1 MWDVGDVGCSR
12 CGMLGMWDVGDVG
25 CWGCGMFGMWDV
37 RDVGCS
43 GCGMFEMWDVWD
55 VGCGMWDVDLQNA
68 GFICKRLK
76 QYEPSCSEYICF
88 KFTISKKKW
97 ICFSIYRPSSTKNI
111 EKVFEK
117 MNEVIS
123 KALCKY
129 ENLMVMLDF
138 NIYSK
143 SSNCDKDKLES
154 FHDLYNLANLV
165 HLETCFTKDSEPITD
180 LILADK
186 PLHFQK
192 THVIETAL
200 RDYYKMISTFFQSI
214 FIKIIN

>member
-1 MWDVGDVGCSR
+1 MLGKWHIENVECGMYGMWDVQDVGCWGCGMFEMWDVGDVGCS
-12 CGMLGMWDVGDVG
+12 
-25 CWGCGMFGMWDV
+25 GCGMF
-37 RDVGCS
+37 R
-43 GCGMFEMWDVWD
+43 
-55 VGCGMWDVDLQNA
+55 MWDVDLQNA

-76 QYEPSCSEYICF
+76 QYEPICSEYICF

-143 SSNCDKDKLES
+143 SSNCDKNKLES

-165 HLETCFTKDSEPITD
+165 HSETCFTKDSEPITD

-192 THVIETAL
+192 THVAETAL
-200 RDYYKMISTFFQSI
+200 RNYYKMISTFFQSI